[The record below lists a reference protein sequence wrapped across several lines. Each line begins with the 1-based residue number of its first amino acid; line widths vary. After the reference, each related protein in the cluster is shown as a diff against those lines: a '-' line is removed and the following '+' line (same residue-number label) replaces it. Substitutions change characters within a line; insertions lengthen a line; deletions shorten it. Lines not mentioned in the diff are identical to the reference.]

1 MQICSNFFP
10 WWPKSTLVTLL
21 LKQVKTALSGSTPQ
35 FSHLPYYYPYWT
47 LEFTCN
53 FKEHKQREAEEPTAE
68 NRQQGDPRRYFRAS
82 GRMPT
87 AVSRGVT
94 NLSFRLRANS
104 ESLGLTE
111 HQGDVSCIFC
121 TRLFKKQQQTTKANC
136 NKKPPTL
143 LFLFLFLFSC
153 FTSIAFYINRSQIPP
168 ESIRFFC
175 MGMDSLLKII
185 NSGSERTPL

>member
-1 MQICSNFFP
+1 M
-10 WWPKSTLVTLL
+10 VTLP

-35 FSHLPYYYPYWT
+35 FPHLPYYPLSGSRVHLQFQKT
-47 LEFTCN
+47 QT
-53 FKEHKQREAEEPTAE
+53 KRGRRTDSRKT
-68 NRQQGDPRRYFRAS
+68 QQADPRRHFHVS

-87 AVSRGVT
+87 AVSRGLT

-111 HQGDVSCIFC
+111 HQGDVSCILYAQ
-121 TRLFKKQQQTTKANC
+121 LFKKQQQSTKTNC

-143 LFLFLFLFSC
+143 LFLSLFHFYC
-153 FTSIAFYINRSQIPP
+153 AYINRSQIPA

-175 MGMDSLLKII
+175 MGMDSLLEMT
-185 NSGSERTPL
+185 NSGSERTPS